1 MSFNNVITKI
11 MQSTFT
17 DQAKAYAVELMF
29 KYKEEHGTDLSLLK
43 RDTEKVLLS
52 GAKNWKQYS
61 EGGLSLIA
69 LEDIK
74 ERISPTKDFDSDTL
88 MHLQLCY
95 LEDAYYL
102 ITRII

>member
-1 MSFNNVITKI
+1 MSFDNVITKI

-43 RDTEKVLLS
+43 RDTKKVLLS
-52 GAKNWKQYS
+52 GAKDWKQYS
-61 EGGLSLIA
+61 EGGMSLIA

-74 ERISPTKDFDSDTL
+74 ERISPTKELDSCSL
-88 MHLQLCY
+88 MHLQECY
-95 LEDAYYL
+95 LENAYYL
-102 ITRII
+102 IMRII